1 MYKLLFMFPMVPD
14 FPEQVITLI
23 IVLSVKT
30 MWYRTREG
38 VKHEVYSDT
47 VIQHNISMGLNTMV
61 T

>member
-1 MYKLLFMFPMVPD
+1 MFPMVPD